1 MLVTFIKYASIDS
14 QSDDETPWPCT
25 AGQLEM
31 AQAIAADVK
40 QAIDKSCVREAS
52 VEVSADG
59 YVYVRIPSN
68 IKSECPSLGI
78 SCHLDVT
85 PEAKGGNIKPIV
97 DLLNGHTVVRTDGS
111 TLLGAD
117 DKCGVTI
124 AVELIRTVLLT
135 PTIKHGN
142 LFFVFCP
149 NEDVCRAADKIDAT
163 AFCPDILFDL
173 DGEEFG
179 VITKSNFTAR
189 RFDVKFIGHDAHPG
203 DAKAQKYG
211 DAIAAA
217 AAYVSYFPV
226 ECRPENSE
234 GKQGYIHPWNFAK
247 EGVDVTVNSRVRYF
261 DKSEGEL
268 FDRMLVGAIA
278 DVGRKFPNVKIEVV
292 ADELQY
298 ENVAYTLHPQAQL
311 LVENAAS
318 KVGMDIK
325 FADERGGTTSAMMA
339 ARGLKGGMCVFAG
352 MHNVHSTREYA
363 DIHEME
369 EAYSLM
375 LEVIKEIPILK

>member
-1 MLVTFIKYASIDS
+1 MLATFIKYASIDS

-149 NEDVCRAADKIDAT
+149 NEDVGRAADKIDAT

-203 DAKAQKYG
+203 DAKAQNM
-211 DAIAAA
+211 AMP
-217 AAYVSYFPV
+217 SLP
-226 ECRPENSE
+226 
-234 GKQGYIHPWNFAK
+234 
-247 EGVDVTVNSRVRYF
+247 
-261 DKSEGEL
+261 
-268 FDRMLVGAIA
+268 
-278 DVGRKFPNVKIEVV
+278 
-292 ADELQY
+292 
-298 ENVAYTLHPQAQL
+298 QL
-311 LVENAAS
+311 LMFPISRWSAVLKFGGKARLYPSMEFCKRRS
-318 KVGMDIK
+318 GCHGK
-325 FADERGGTTSAMMA
+325 FARAIFRQIRGRT
-339 ARGLKGGMCVFAG
+339 
-352 MHNVHSTREYA
+352 
-363 DIHEME
+363 I
-369 EAYSLM
+369 
-375 LEVIKEIPILK
+375 